1 MWSNILTTGY
11 PRERASHEVL
21 FSSPSC
27 LQYDALWMP
36 GGAELQASHD
46 PRPGGVPRATHS
58 GTELFRRSGVVEC
71 LLRSIL
77 ECAHQRGAKEQLR
90 PENGDRQSQRG
101 RGVSWRG
108 PVCLLSHSEPGVRG
122 PTRSCCLQI

>member
-1 MWSNILTTGY
+1 MKFFSAALLAFSLVLCGCLVGPNYKRPTIPAPAVFRGQPTAEQNSFADQGWWSVY
-11 PRERASHEVL
+11 S
-21 FSSPSC
+21 
-27 LQYDALWMP
+27 
-36 GGAELQASHD
+36 D
-46 PRPGGVPRATHS
+46 PFLNG
-58 GTELFRRSGVVEC
+58 SGVVEC

-108 PVCLLSHSEPGVRG
+108 PVCLLSPSEPGVRG